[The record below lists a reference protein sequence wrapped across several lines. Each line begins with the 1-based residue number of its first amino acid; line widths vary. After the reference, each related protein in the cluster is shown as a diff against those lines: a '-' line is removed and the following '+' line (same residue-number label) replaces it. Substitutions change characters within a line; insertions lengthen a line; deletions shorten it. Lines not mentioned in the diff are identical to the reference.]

1 MEEQGSL
8 LRQLV
13 MDRRAWVFVAG
24 NAKQMP
30 DQVTL
35 ALQAALSKDG
45 DHQNVRAAEDY
56 IKEMMKQNRLQLET
70 WS

>member
-8 LRQLV
+8 LCQLV
-13 MDRRAWVFVAG
+13 LKRGAWIFVAG

-30 DQVTL
+30 DQVTQALKTAL
-35 ALQAALSKDG
+35 AVNEPEAD
-45 DHQNVRAAEDY
+45 DY
-56 IKEMMKQNRLQLET
+56 VSEMVKQSRLQFET

>member
-8 LRQLV
+8 LRRLV
-13 MDRRAWVFVAG
+13 LDRRAWVFVAG

-30 DQVTL
+30 DQVTQ
-35 ALQAALSKDG
+35 ALQAALTADG
-45 DHQNVRAAEDY
+45 DGSFAENY
-56 IKEMMKQNRLQLET
+56 IKDMIKESRLQLET